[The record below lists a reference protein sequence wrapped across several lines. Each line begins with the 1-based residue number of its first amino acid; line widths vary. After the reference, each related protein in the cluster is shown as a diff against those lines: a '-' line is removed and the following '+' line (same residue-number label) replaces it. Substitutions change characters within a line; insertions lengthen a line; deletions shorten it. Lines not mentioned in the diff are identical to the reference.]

1 MKHIIAIII
10 SLFFS
15 FSALAQWGGVV
26 SSVPT
31 FTRTYIGRAS
41 AHEFVQVYY
50 YNNQN
55 TIEKRRA
62 LLVASEIISSKR
74 SDYKYGDYHYP
85 EIWIYDEATNK
96 VGVAS
101 GLLYLY
107 SSGGDAYKV
116 QNIELCNKKEPSNE
130 LEQRFT
136 YKYLDKGI
144 WYYFNAG
151 LDLSLPSEKKSF
163 IDRFKELLFK

>member
-15 FSALAQWGGVV
+15 FSALAQWGDIAPR
-26 SSVPT
+26 VPT
-31 FTRTYIGRAS
+31 VICHGPIGS
-41 AHEFVQVYY
+41 AYEFVQVY

-62 LLVASEIISSKR
+62 LLGASAIISSKR
-74 SDYKYGDYHYP
+74 SDYKYGDYHSP
-85 EIWIYDEATNK
+85 EIWVYDEATK
-96 VGVAS
+96 VSVAS
-101 GLLYLY
+101 GVLYT
-107 SSGGDAYKV
+107 SGGNAYSV
-116 QNIELCNKKEPSNE
+116 HDIELCNKKEPANE

-151 LDLSLPSEKKSF
+151 LDLSLQSEKKSF
-163 IDRFKELLFK
+163 KEKFKELLFK

>member
-31 FTRTYIGRAS
+31 VLHIPIGGT
-41 AHEFVQVYY
+41 HEFIQVYY
-50 YNNQN
+50 YSNQN
-55 TIEKRRA
+55 TIEIRRV
-62 LLVASEIISSKR
+62 LLSASEIISSKR
-74 SDYKYGDYHYP
+74 SDYKYGDYHSP
-85 EIWIYDEATNK
+85 TIWVYDEATK
-96 VGVAS
+96 VSVTSRELITS
-101 GLLYLY
+101 GDVY
-107 SSGGDAYKV
+107 SVHD
-116 QNIELCNKKEPSNE
+116 IELCNKKEPANE

-151 LDLSLPSEKKSF
+151 LDLSLQSEKKSF

>member
-15 FSALAQWGGVV
+15 FSALAQYGGILSRVPPTVV
-26 SSVPT
+26 KHRVS
-31 FTRTYIGRAS
+31 GG

-55 TIEKRRA
+55 TIEMRRVVLFA
-62 LLVASEIISSKR
+62 AAIISSKKN
-74 SDYKYGDYHYP
+74 DYKYGDYFFP
-85 EIWIYDEATNK
+85 EIWVYDEATK
-96 VGVAS
+96 VSVAP
-101 GLLYLY
+101 GELIT
-107 SSGGDAYKV
+107 SGGNAYSV
-116 QNIELCNKKEPSNE
+116 HDIELCNKKEPANE

-151 LDLSLPSEKKSF
+151 LDLSLQSEKKSF
-163 IDRFKELLFK
+163 KEKFKELLFK

>member
-31 FTRTYIGRAS
+31 VIHTRIGGT
-41 AHEFVQVYY
+41 HEFIQVYY
-50 YNNQN
+50 YSNQN
-55 TIEKRRA
+55 TIEIRRV
-62 LLVASEIISSKR
+62 LLSASEIISSKR
-74 SDYKYGDYHYP
+74 SDYKYGDYHSP
-85 EIWIYDEATNK
+85 RIWVYDEAAK
-96 VGVAS
+96 VSVAS
-101 GLLYLY
+101 GELIT
-107 SSGGDAYKV
+107 SGDVYRV
-116 QNIELCNKKEPSNE
+116 HDIELCNKKEPANE

-151 LDLSLPSEKKSF
+151 LDLSLQSEKKSF

>member
-15 FSALAQWGGVV
+15 FSALAQYGGLLSRVPPTVV
-26 SSVPT
+26 KHRIS
-31 FTRTYIGRAS
+31 GG
-41 AHEFVQVYY
+41 AHEFIQVYY
-50 YNNQN
+50 YSNQN
-55 TIEKRRA
+55 TIEIRRV
-62 LLVASEIISSKR
+62 LLCASNIISSKK
-74 SDYKYGDYHYP
+74 SDYKYGDYFYP
-85 EIWIYDEATNK
+85 KILVYDEAAK
-96 VGVAS
+96 VSVAS
-101 GLLYLY
+101 GELII
-107 SSGGDAYKV
+107 SGGNSYYYYVDD
-116 QNIELCNKKEPSNE
+116 IELCNKKEPANE

-151 LDLSLPSEKKSF
+151 LDLSLQSEKKSF